1 MNGKTIRSESNKAIS
16 KLEATATQ
24 LAIIA
29 VEKETI
35 RSELEVIAKQLAII
49 AIEKE
54 DIRIKLEATA
64 KNLAVT
70 AKEKEKTRSEL
81 EITAKNLA
89 VTAKEKENIKIEL
102 EATAEDLARAKA
114 TDEAMLESIG
124 DGVVATDEKGIITLV
139 NRVAEKLLGK
149 KNKEVLG
156 KFFANE
162 INLEDEMGFSIPI
175 EKHPINLALTT
186 GTSKDII
193 YYYIRK
199 DGTKFPMAIIC
210 SPVILEG
217 KVVGAIKIFR
227 DVTQEKEI
235 DRSKSEFVS
244 VASHQLKTPA
254 TIVNF
259 YTEKLLNSS
268 HSVITAKQRDYINEI
283 RDANQRMIEIVNT
296 LLNVSRIEMGIF
308 PIDPMPVDVIGIFKN
323 TIKESQMNLGKKKLI
338 LKEKY
343 HRLKHMIPIDALMLK
358 MIFSN
363 LLSNAIK
370 YTSAGDSI
378 SIETSEKNDDLLV
391 SIADNGCGIPANQQD
406 KIFTKFF
413 RSDNARRHDTDG
425 TGLGLYIVK
434 LMLDHIGGKV
444 WFSSKEKEGTSFYFS
459 IPLNNLKS

>member
-1 MNGKTIRSESNKAIS
+1 
-16 KLEATATQ
+16 
-24 LAIIA
+24 
-29 VEKETI
+29 
-35 RSELEVIAKQLAII
+35 
-49 AIEKE
+49 
-54 DIRIKLEATA
+54 
-64 KNLAVT
+64 
-70 AKEKEKTRSEL
+70 
-81 EITAKNLA
+81 
-89 VTAKEKENIKIEL
+89 
-102 EATAEDLARAKA
+102 
-114 TDEAMLESIG
+114 
-124 DGVVATDEKGIITLV
+124 
-139 NRVAEKLLGK
+139 
-149 KNKEVLG
+149 
-156 KFFANE
+156 
-162 INLEDEMGFSIPI
+162 
-175 EKHPINLALTT
+175 
-186 GTSKDII
+186 
-193 YYYIRK
+193 
-199 DGTKFPMAIIC
+199 
-210 SPVILEG
+210 
-217 KVVGAIKIFR
+217 VGAIKIFR